1 MSKLLKIYKASAGSG
16 KTFTLAVEYIKL
28 LIQNQYEYKNILA
41 VTFTNKATA
50 EMKERILG
58 QLYGIAHK
66 LGSSED
72 YFKAICESEE
82 IKQLGISDEE
92 IRRRAGFAL
101 SNIVHDYSRFRI
113 ETIDSFF
120 QSVIRELAHELDLT
134 ANLKIDL
141 NDKEVLAEAVDSIID
156 ELNVKSDIFKWIIE
170 YIQEKIEGDKN
181 WKIDSELEEFGKN
194 IFNEQFLER
203 GKELRKQLA
212 DKDFLRTYR
221 SDLYELKR
229 RAETDLKSHGE
240 SFIKFCETHGLTADM
255 FSYKDKGVYSFFV
268 KLSNGTIPEV
278 GKRVSDCL
286 DEAKKW
292 SKDTTVQDMATAT
305 FIPMLRESIDSI
317 AKNQPTIT
325 TVELIT
331 RHITQ
336 MRLLSV
342 IDEKVRTLNQNANRF
357 LLADTAHFLRDL
369 IGDSDAPFIYEKI
382 GAQFN
387 HIMIDEFQDTSTL
400 QWQNFQPLIS
410 NSLATGSLCLIVGD
424 VKQSIYRWRNSDWSI
439 LNNINEG
446 PFGPQ
451 VNSID
456 LEYNRRS
463 YGNIINFNNSFF
475 ALAVDN
481 LNKTYCEEHGV
492 ISTDLEQ
499 AYSKVEQKI
508 LNSKK
513 DRGYVRIEGLNAKNS
528 SDDGEDYEERTLAS
542 LVETVEQLTEKGVNV
557 NDITILIRFNK
568 YIPRISQY
576 FVEHMPQVR
585 IVSDEA
591 FRLDSSSAV
600 NMIVSALKCLSD
612 PSDLFAKASL
622 AYLYQTESDSS
633 TVSVS
638 DVFQQTDG
646 GIDAFLPDEFTSR
659 IDKLTV
665 MPLYE
670 LAEELFGIF
679 SLERLTNQDAYLFT
693 FFDELTAYL
702 QDNPSDIDN
711 FINYW
716 DETLCTK
723 TIPGNAVYGI
733 RIMSIHKSKGL
744 EFHTVLVPFC
754 DWPLNGKP
762 NSLMWCQPT
771 QSPYDR
777 LPLVAVDYNQ
787 KALNSIFADDFN
799 NELLR
804 NWVDNVNLLYVAF
817 TRAENNLFIWCEDG
831 SRQSGI
837 SDLLLKSV
845 PEFMEK
851 YEDSETP
858 LFTYGEIVPSA
869 PPKVE
874 TSGDNVLTAVPS
886 PAEIKFTHFA
896 NKAEFRQSNKSEQ
909 FISGETDAEHQTYI
923 DEGLLFHKLFS
934 MLTSAD
940 DAERVVAMLDG
951 EGCFSSVSHRNDVL
965 RLLRKS
971 LSDPRAS
978 AWFDPKW
985 KTFNECTIISRDAD
999 GKVVERRPDRVITDG
1014 SETIVID
1021 YKTGKQD
1028 ERHEKQ
1034 VREYMSLIQRMGYN
1048 NVKGYVWY
1056 IRRGDIIPVNL

>member
-16 KTFTLAVEYIKL
+16 KTFRLAVEYIKL

-66 LGSSED
+66 LDDSKS
-72 YFKAICESEE
+72 YFEEVRNSEE
-82 IKQLGISDEE
+82 IRSLNISDDE
-92 IRRRAGFAL
+92 IRHRADMAL

-170 YIQEKIEGDKN
+170 YIQEKIEDDKN

-203 GKELRKQLA
+203 GKELRELLA
-212 DKDFLRTYR
+212 DKDFLRKYR
-221 SDLYELKR
+221 SELYELKR
-229 RAETDLKSHGE
+229 RAQDELKSHGE
-240 SFIKFCETHGLTADM
+240 SFIRFCETHGFSSDM
-255 FSYKDKGVYSFFV
+255 FSYKDKGIYSFFA
-268 KLSNGTIPEV
+268 KLSSGIIPDV
-278 GKRVSDCL
+278 GKRISDCL

-292 SKDTTVQDMATAT
+292 SKDKAIQDLASTTFM
-305 FIPMLRESIDSI
+305 PMLRESIDAIS
-317 AKNQPTIT
+317 KNLPVIT
-325 TVELIT
+325 TTELIT

-336 MRLLSV
+336 LRLLSV

-369 IGDSDAPFIYEKI
+369 IGDSDTPFIYEKI
-382 GAQFN
+382 GTQFN
-387 HIMIDEFQDTSTL
+387 HIMIDEFQDTSSL
-400 QWQNFQPLIS
+400 QWQNFQPLIA
-410 NSLATGSLCLIVGD
+410 NSLSTGSMCLIVGD

-439 LNNINEG
+439 LNNIDYG
-446 PFGPQ
+446 PLGSQ
-451 VNSID
+451 VENCD
-456 LEYNRRS
+456 LVLNRRS
-463 YGNIINFNNSFF
+463 SGNIISFNNTFF
-475 ALAVDN
+475 TNAVAN
-481 LNKTYCEEHGV
+481 LNNAYREEHGD
-492 ISTDLEQ
+492 ISFELEQ
-499 AYSKVEQKI
+499 AYSKVEQEI
-508 LNSKK
+508 LDSKK
-513 DRGYVRIEGLNAKNS
+513 DRGYVRIEGLNAKSN
-528 SDDGEDYEERTLAS
+528 SDDEEDYEERTLSS
-542 LVETVEQLTEKGVNV
+542 LVETVEQLTEKGVNI

-576 FVEHMPQVR
+576 FVEHMPEVK

-622 AYLYQTESDSS
+622 AYLYQTEADSS
-633 TVSVS
+633 AVSVS
-638 DVFQQTDG
+638 EVFQQTDE
-646 GIDAFLPDEFTSR
+646 GIGRYLPEGFTSR
-659 IDKLTV
+659 MDKLTV

-679 SLERLTNQDAYLFT
+679 SLDRLHNQDAYLFT
-693 FFDELTAYL
+693 FFDELTVYL

-711 FINYW
+711 FISYW
-716 DETLCTK
+716 DETLCSK
-723 TIPGNAVYGI
+723 TIPGDSVDGI

-762 NSLMWCQPT
+762 NSLMWCQPS
-771 QSPYDR
+771 QHPYDR
-777 LPLVAVDYNQ
+777 LPLAAVDYNQ

-817 TRAENNLFIWCEDG
+817 TRAENNLFIWCQDG

-837 SDLLLKSV
+837 SDLLLNSV
-845 PEFMEK
+845 PDFMDK
-851 YEDSETP
+851 DEDSGTP
-858 LFTYGEIVPSA
+858 LFTNGEIVPSA
-869 PPKVE
+869 PPKVKI
-874 TSGDNVLTAVPS
+874 SGENVLTVTPA
-886 PAEIKFTHFA
+886 PAEVKFTHFA

-940 DAERVVAMLDG
+940 DAERVVTMLDG
-951 EGCFSSVSHRNDVL
+951 EGCFSSVSHRDDVL
-965 RLLRKS
+965 RLLHKS

-1028 ERHEKQ
+1028 VSHEVQ
-1034 VREYMSLIQRMGYN
+1034 VREYMSLIQRMGYAD
-1048 NVKGYVWY
+1048 VKGYVWY
-1056 IRRGDIIPVNL
+1056 IRRGDIVPVSL